1 MFISKKKY
9 LKTIEDLRENYENQI
24 DLLIREKRSYDQI
37 RILASKAFDL
47 YSMDGVVKSEVSIP
61 DNHTKLLYLEFK
73 NGNFYNFEITL
84 RSSGITIP
92 IKEE

>member
-24 DLLIREKRSYDQI
+24 DSLIKEKRSYDQI
-37 RILASKAFDL
+37 RILASKAFNL
-47 YSMDGVVKSEVSIP
+47 YSMDGVVKSEVSTS

-73 NGNFYNFEITL
+73 NGKFHNFEITL
-84 RSSGITIP
+84 RSSGFTVP
-92 IKEE
+92 VKEK